1 MKHLRAAIAVRH
13 FSMGPETIYRTVHP
27 APTQGT
33 RILSFSELK
42 EDIKK
47 ESCFRE
53 NTSKIKIR
61 SLPRFGALLNGF
73 RSGELTIFSG
83 PTGSGKTTVLSQLS
97 LDLCMQGVQTLW
109 GSFEI
114 RNSRLGLVMAQQMAN
129 SSLVDEN
136 SKYRQSELAS
146 VSEKLSKLPLYF
158 LDFFGSTDMAI
169 ILNNM
174 VEAVKT
180 KNVQHILLDNLQFI
194 LSEQYMHKMDKFDLS
209 DKTIS
214 ALRSFCNI
222 FNVHV
227 TLVVHPRKEDDNTQ
241 LGISSLSGTAKVSQE
256 ADNIIIL
263 QSNQTGRYLE
273 VKKNR
278 YEGTVGSVKL
288 RFEKERKLVFE
299 DNESNKNIE

>member
-1 MKHLRAAIAVRH
+1 MKYLRVAIPVRK
-13 FSMGPETIYRTVHP
+13 FSMLSERAYEAIHP
-27 APTQGT
+27 VSSHGT

-42 EDIKK
+42 EDIRK
-47 ESCFRE
+47 ESCFQE

-73 RSGELTIFSG
+73 RCGELTIFTG

-136 SKYRQSELAS
+136 SKYLQPELAS
-146 VSEKLSKLPLYF
+146 ASEKLSKLPLYF
-158 LDFFGSTDMAI
+158 LDFFGSTDMAV
-169 ILNNM
+169 ILSNM

-194 LSEQYMHKMDKFDLS
+194 LSEQYMNKIDKFELA

-227 TLVVHPRKEDDNTQ
+227 TLVVHPRKEDDNTI
-241 LGISSLSGTAKVSQE
+241 LGISSISGTAKVSQE

-263 QSNQTGRYLE
+263 QSNQSGRYLE
-273 VKKNR
+273 LKKNR
-278 YEGTVGSVKL
+278 YEGTIGSVKL

-299 DNESNKNIE
+299 DDENNKIIE

>member
-1 MKHLRAAIAVRH
+1 
-13 FSMGPETIYRTVHP
+13 MGPEMAHQAIHP
-27 APTQGT
+27 ISTHGT
-33 RILSFSELK
+33 RILSFSDLR
-42 EDIKK
+42 EDVKK
-47 ESCFRE
+47 ETCFQE
-53 NTSKIKIR
+53 DTSKIKIR
-61 SLPRFGALLNGF
+61 SLPRFGAMLNGF
-73 RSGELTIFSG
+73 RCGELTIFSG

-129 SSLVDEN
+129 SSLIDVN
-136 SKYRQSELAS
+136 AKYIQSELAG

-194 LSEQYMHKMDKFDLS
+194 LSEQHMYRMDKFELA

-227 TLVVHPRKEDDNTQ
+227 TLVVHPRKEDDNTL

-263 QSNQTGRYLE
+263 QSNQSGRYLE

-299 DNESNKNIE
+299 DDENNKNIE

>member
-1 MKHLRAAIAVRH
+1 MKYLRAVTAIRH
-13 FSMGPETIYRTVHP
+13 FSMGPESTYRTVHP
-27 APTQGT
+27 TPTHATQ
-33 RILSFSELK
+33 ILSFSELR
-42 EDIKK
+42 EDVKK
-47 ESCFRE
+47 ESCFQE
-53 NTSKIKIR
+53 NTSRIKIR

-73 RSGELTIFSG
+73 RSGELTVFTG

-129 SSLVDEN
+129 SSLLDEN
-136 SKYRQSELAS
+136 SKYIQPELAS
-146 VSEKLSKLPLYF
+146 ASEKLSKLPLYF
-158 LDFFGSTDMAI
+158 LDFFGSTDMAL

-180 KNVQHILLDNLQFI
+180 RNVQHILLDNLQFI
-194 LSEQYMHKMDKFDLS
+194 LSEQYMNKLDKFELG

-241 LGISSLSGTAKVSQE
+241 LGISSISGTAKVSQE

-263 QSNQTGRYLE
+263 QSNQTDRFLE
-273 VKKNR
+273 LKKNR

-299 DNESNKNIE
+299 DNENNKDIE

>member
-1 MKHLRAAIAVRH
+1 
-13 FSMGPETIYRTVHP
+13 
-27 APTQGT
+27 
-33 RILSFSELK
+33 
-42 EDIKK
+42 
-47 ESCFRE
+47 
-53 NTSKIKIR
+53 
-61 SLPRFGALLNGF
+61 
-73 RSGELTIFSG
+73 
-83 PTGSGKTTVLSQLS
+83 
-97 LDLCMQGVQTLW
+97 
-109 GSFEI
+109 
-114 RNSRLGLVMAQQMAN
+114 
-129 SSLVDEN
+129 
-136 SKYRQSELAS
+136 
-146 VSEKLSKLPLYF
+146 
-158 LDFFGSTDMAI
+158 MAI

-194 LSEQYMHKMDKFDLS
+194 LSEQYMHKMDKFELG

>member
-1 MKHLRAAIAVRH
+1 MKHLRAIVAMRRFSTNSEAIHRLA
-13 FSMGPETIYRTVHP
+13 HP
-27 APTQGT
+27 TTMHGT
-33 RILSFSELK
+33 RILSFSELTEEIRK
-42 EDIKK
+42 ETSFQED
-47 ESCFRE
+47 S
-53 NTSKIKIR
+53 SKIKIR

-73 RSGELTIFSG
+73 RPGELTVFTG

-114 RNSRLGLVMAQQMAN
+114 RNSRLGLVMAQQMAG
-129 SSLVDEN
+129 SSLLDEN
-136 SKYRQSELAS
+136 SKYIPSELAKA
-146 VSEKLSKLPLYF
+146 SEKLARLPLYF
-158 LDFFGSTDMAI
+158 LDFFGSTDMSI
-169 ILNNM
+169 ILGNM

-180 KNVQHILLDNLQFI
+180 RNVQHILLDNLQFI
-194 LSEQYMHKMDKFDLS
+194 LSEQYMHKFDKFDLS
-209 DKTIS
+209 DKTVS
-214 ALRSFCNI
+214 ALRGFCNV

-263 QSNQTGRYLE
+263 QSNQSGRYLE
-273 VKKNR
+273 LKKNR

-288 RFEKERKLVFE
+288 RFERERKLVFE
-299 DNESNKNIE
+299 DNESNKIA